1 MSNYEECCIAKTSE
15 QKDTIK
21 KTEAP
26 VSIHNDFPRINK
38 NKSSIMWFCKK

>member
-21 KTEAP
+21 KTETH
-26 VSIHNDFPRINK
+26 VNTDFPRINK
-38 NKSSIMWFCKK
+38 NKTAIMWFCKK